1 MDKNLINQLK
11 EKLEKDKENTE
22 KQLEKFATKDE
33 KLKDDWD
40 TRFPRF
46 NGRETGSA
54 ALEQAADEV
63 EEYNTLLSIEYSL
76 ELWLKNIN
84 LSLEKIK
91 MGKYGICEKCQ
102 KRIKEERLKIYPAA
116 QYCLNCKKPKK
127 TQA

>member
-1 MDKNLINQLK
+1 MAKNLINQLK
-11 EKLEKDKENTE
+11 EKLEKDKENIE

-46 NGRETGSA
+46 DGRETGSA

-63 EEYNTLLSIEYSL
+63 EEYSTLLPIEYSL
-76 ELWLKNIN
+76 ELRLKNIS
-84 LSLEKIK
+84 LALEKIK

-102 KRIKEERLKIYPAA
+102 KTIREERLKIYPAA
-116 QYCLNCKKPKK
+116 QYCLNCEKPKK